1 MEVTELSIWNSV
13 RAPSHSQNQGHQFI
27 SECSM
32 YQRSVVQQNFP
43 CLHEARINLES
54 IYFYTSQS
62 TALRK
67 WIASLDNH
75 MTSEARRVLKE
86 AAADAGVEMVKKSV
100 DKEGR
105 TRVSKA

>member
-1 MEVTELSIWNSV
+1 
-13 RAPSHSQNQGHQFI
+13 
-27 SECSM
+27 
-32 YQRSVVQQNFP
+32 
-43 CLHEARINLES
+43 
-54 IYFYTSQS
+54 
-62 TALRK
+62 
-67 WIASLDNH
+67 